1 MKNQYLCKDNQNDK
15 SRKTMSSSFDRPYT
29 FDRVIRIVI
38 SFLLFGFI
46 IYMIYILR
54 NVLLPFM
61 VAWLIAYLLNPI
73 VRFIQK
79 KLRLTKRFGA
89 VLITFALL
97 AGILTILFVSVTPL
111 VKDEIIQI
119 NNLVS
124 SYQLRS
130 MSNDGIPLSIQEFI
144 TENIDFQKL
153 RESLNRET
161 ATETLKY
168 LLPAVQN
175 VVSSSISVILGFT
188 VVFIILLYLI
198 FILLD
203 YDKINQLW
211 MNLIPH
217 KYRPVVSK
225 ITLDVEKS
233 MNNYFRHQA
242 LICLIVAVLFATAFQ
257 IVGLPLAIV
266 MGVLIGILH
275 MVPYLHTI
283 SIVPA
288 VLLSWLKVS
297 ETGQS
302 FWAMVGLVL
311 LIYVII
317 QCIID
322 LVLVPRIMGK
332 AMGLNPA
339 IILLSLSI
347 WGALMGVV
355 GMIIAIPLT
364 TLLLSYYQQFLN
376 GDFEK
381 EGVVNFE
388 EKGERQIRN
397 Q

>member
-1 MKNQYLCKDNQNDK
+1 
-15 SRKTMSSSFDRPYT
+15 MSNTFDRPYT

-54 NVLLPFM
+54 DVLLPFM
-61 VAWLIAYLLNPI
+61 IAWLIAYLLNPI

-79 KLRLTKRFGA
+79 KLRLEKRFGA

-97 AGILTILFVSVTPL
+97 AAILAGLFVGVTPL
-111 VKDEIIQI
+111 VKNEIIQI

-130 MSNDGIPLSIQEFI
+130 ISNDGIPLSIHEFI
-144 TENIDFQKL
+144 ADNIDFQKL
-153 RESLNRET
+153 KESLNRET

-168 LLPAVQN
+168 LVPAVQN

-217 KYRPVVSK
+217 KYREVVSR

-242 LICLIVAVLFATAFQ
+242 LICLIVATLFATGFQ
-257 IVGLPLAIV
+257 IIGLPLAIV
-266 MGVLIGILH
+266 LGVLIGILH

-288 VLLSWLKVS
+288 VLLCWLKVS

-302 FWAMVGLVL
+302 FWAMVGLVA
-311 LIYVII
+311 LIYIGI

-347 WGALMGVV
+347 WGALMGIV

-364 TLLLSYYQQFLN
+364 TLLLSYYQQFVDGGLVMSN
-376 GDFEK
+376 EESVQEKVEK
-381 EGVVNFE
+381 ELENE
-388 EKGERQIRN
+388 
-397 Q
+397 

>member
-1 MKNQYLCKDNQNDK
+1 
-15 SRKTMSSSFDRPYT
+15 
-29 FDRVIRIVI
+29 
-38 SFLLFGFI
+38 
-46 IYMIYILR
+46 MIYILR

-61 VAWLIAYLLNPI
+61 IAWLIAYLLNPI

-79 KLRLTKRFGA
+79 RLHLKKRFAA

-97 AGILTILFVSVTPL
+97 AGTLTLVFISITPL

-119 NNLVS
+119 NNLIS
-124 SYQLRS
+124 TYQLKS
-130 MSNDGIPLSIQEFI
+130 ITIDGIPLSIHEFI
-144 TENIDFQKL
+144 QNHIDFQSFRELLSKENAT
-153 RESLNRET
+153 ESL
-161 ATETLKY
+161 KY
-168 LLPAVQN
+168 IMPAVQN
-175 VVSSSISVILGFT
+175 VVSNSISFILGFT

-211 MNLIPH
+211 MNMIPH
-217 KYRPVVSK
+217 KYRPVVSR

-257 IVGLPLAIV
+257 IIGLPLAIIL
-266 MGVLIGILH
+266 GILIGMLH

-288 VLLSWLKVS
+288 ILLCWLKVS

-302 FWAMVGLVL
+302 FWGMVGLVI
-311 LIYVII
+311 LIYIII

-347 WGALMGVV
+347 WGSLMGIA

-376 GDFEK
+376 DDTNASFHI
-381 EGVVNFE
+381 NPQD
-388 EKGERQIRN
+388 KGTAQP

>member
-1 MKNQYLCKDNQNDK
+1 
-15 SRKTMSSSFDRPYT
+15 
-29 FDRVIRIVI
+29 
-38 SFLLFGFI
+38 
-46 IYMIYILR
+46 MIYILR

-61 VAWLIAYLLNPI
+61 IAWLIAYLLNPI

-79 KLRLTKRFGA
+79 KLRLQRRFGA

-97 AGILTILFVSVTPL
+97 AAILTGLFVCVTPQI
-111 VKDEIIQI
+111 KNEIIQI
-119 NNLVS
+119 NNLIS

-130 MSNDGIPLSIQEFI
+130 VSNNGIPLSIQEFVAD
-144 TENIDFQKL
+144 NIDFQRLK
-153 RESLNRET
+153 ESLSRET

-168 LLPAVQN
+168 LVPAVQN
-175 VVSSSISVILGFT
+175 VVSGGISFILGFT

-217 KYRPVVSK
+217 KYRSVVSK

-242 LICLIVAVLFATAFQ
+242 LICLIVAVLFSTGFQ
-257 IVGLPLAIV
+257 IIGLPLAIV
-266 MGVLIGILH
+266 LGVLIGILH

-288 VLLSWLKVS
+288 VLLCWLKVS

-302 FWAMVGLVL
+302 FWAMVGFVAL
-311 LIYVII
+311 LYIVI

-347 WGALMGVV
+347 WGALMGVM

-364 TLLLSYYQQFLN
+364 TLLLSYYQQFLD
-376 GDFEK
+376 GDLAMLGEGKGQENVKK
-381 EGVVNFE
+381 ETKNE
-388 EKGERQIRN
+388 
-397 Q
+397 

>member
-1 MKNQYLCKDNQNDK
+1 
-15 SRKTMSSSFDRPYT
+15 MSTGFDRPYT
-29 FDRVIRIVI
+29 FDRVIRIVT
-38 SFLLFGFI
+38 SFLLFGFV

-61 VAWLIAYLLNPI
+61 IAWLIAYLLNPI

-79 KLRLTKRFGA
+79 KLRLKKRFGA

-97 AGILTILFVSVTPL
+97 AGILTIVSISITPL

-119 NNLVS
+119 NNLIS

-130 MSNDGIPLSIQEFI
+130 ISTDGVPLSIQEFI
-144 TENIDFQKL
+144 LENIDFQVL
-153 RESLNRET
+153 RESLTRET

-168 LLPAVQN
+168 LVPAVQN
-175 VVSSSISVILGFT
+175 VVSSSISFVLGFT

-217 KYRPVVSK
+217 KYRPMVGK
-225 ITLDVEKS
+225 ITHDVEKS

-242 LICLIVAVLFATAFQ
+242 LICLIVAVLFATGFQ
-257 IVGLPLAIV
+257 IIGLPLAIV
-266 MGVLIGILH
+266 MGLLIGILH

-288 VLLSWLKVS
+288 VLLCWLKVS

-302 FWAMVGLVL
+302 FWAMVGFVA
-311 LIYVII
+311 LIYVGI

-347 WGALMGVV
+347 WGALMGVA

-364 TLLLSYYQQFLN
+364 TLLLSYYQQFLEDHTIFSEEEN
-376 GDFEK
+376 
-381 EGVVNFE
+381 VE
-388 EKGERQIRN
+388 EKDESKTSN
-397 Q
+397 E

>member
-1 MKNQYLCKDNQNDK
+1 MNN
-15 SRKTMSSSFDRPYT
+15 SFDRPYT
-29 FDRVIRIVI
+29 FDRVTRIVI

-54 NVLLPFM
+54 NVLLPFII
-61 VAWLIAYLLNPI
+61 AWLIAYLLNPI
-73 VRFIQK
+73 VGFIQR
-79 KLRLTKRFGA
+79 KLRLERRFGA

-97 AGILTILFVSVTPL
+97 ATILTGLFICITPQ
-111 VKDEIIQI
+111 VKDEITQI

-130 MSNDGIPLSIQEFI
+130 ISNNGIPLSLQEFI
-144 TENIDFQKL
+144 ADNIDFDKL
-153 RESLNRET
+153 KDSLSRET

-168 LLPAVQN
+168 LVPAVQN
-175 VVSSSISVILGFT
+175 VVSGGISFILGFT
-188 VVFIILLYLI
+188 VVFVILLYLI

-211 MNLIPH
+211 MDLIPH
-217 KYRPVVSK
+217 KYRSVVSK

-242 LICLIVAVLFATAFQ
+242 LICLIVAILFSTGFQ
-257 IVGLPLAIV
+257 IIGLPLAIV
-266 MGVLIGILH
+266 MGILIGVLH

-288 VLLSWLKVS
+288 VLLCWLKVS

-302 FWAMVGLVL
+302 FWAMVGLVAL
-311 LIYVII
+311 LYIVI

-322 LVLVPRIMGK
+322 LVLVPRIMGR

-339 IILLSLSI
+339 IILLCLSI
-347 WGALMGVV
+347 WGALMGVA
-355 GMIIAIPLT
+355 GMIIAIPMT

-376 GDFEK
+376 GELGKLGESKTPEK
-381 EGVVNFE
+381 TENE
-388 EKGERQIRN
+388 NKNE
-397 Q
+397 